1 MKTFAPYVA
10 LGAVLFQ
17 LLFSWQRASVTPHAV
32 LSATVFPR
40 EGLPELSQLMA
51 ESTHLLLVGPPGVG
65 KTLAATAAARVDALL
80 ETPGGLVCLLP
91 FYVDLYAIATSAS
104 TSGSTEST
112 YARALRDFAEESQ
125 RYDLP
130 LVRKGQSAARLGLW
144 KLAEQTAFSVWR
156 SIALTVP
163 FLPREHEAS
172 LFGILSHVVDATQ
185 TLSHW
190 RSCAGG
196 AGRMHPVLIL
206 DEVHILNETEMDNVR
221 ADLLRFVSPQLQLK
235 NAAPVTVVLL
245 SSDARAHDILY
256 SCACTLYA
264 RVQSPRKRA
273 LWARRQPCRR
283 CILTRLPLATCAG
296 AARGK
301 LARRLEVLTVGD
313 LHEDEV
319 LPFLR
324 FWRRGNN
331 RDPPLPHF
339 LDTPGALAAVYA
351 RVGGYIP
358 DLLRVRRAKAL
369 DVVADYSAV
378 AALVETP
385 DAMLAQH
392 GLEAEHVL
400 TVFEAITARGVSQR
414 GAVLLENLSPPVPVV
429 QLSAMEA
436 ANLIEVRR
444 HAILGEF
451 DYAGLRELP
460 PGTYVVAPCPLARE
474 SMAKAVTLLRKRARR

>member
-1 MKTFAPYVA
+1 M
-10 LGAVLFQ
+10 
-17 LLFSWQRASVTPHAV
+17 
-32 LSATVFPR
+32 
-40 EGLPELSQLMA
+40 
-51 ESTHLLLVGPPGVG
+51 
-65 KTLAATAAARVDALL
+65 
-80 ETPGGLVCLLP
+80 
-91 FYVDLYAIATSAS
+91 
-104 TSGSTEST
+104 
-112 YARALRDFAEESQ
+112 
-125 RYDLP
+125 
-130 LVRKGQSAARLGLW
+130 
-144 KLAEQTAFSVWR
+144 
-156 SIALTVP
+156 
-163 FLPREHEAS
+163 
-172 LFGILSHVVDATQ
+172 
-185 TLSHW
+185 
-190 RSCAGG
+190 
-196 AGRMHPVLIL
+196 
-206 DEVHILNETEMDNVR
+206 
-221 ADLLRFVSPQLQLK
+221 
-235 NAAPVTVVLL
+235 
-245 SSDARAHDILY
+245 
-256 SCACTLYA
+256 
-264 RVQSPRKRA
+264 
-273 LWARRQPCRR
+273 
-283 CILTRLPLATCAG
+283 
-296 AARGK
+296 
-301 LARRLEVLTVGD
+301 LTVGD